1 MARRIPIVGT
11 VELSLLTLLLTW
23 QAARIL
29 PSLAHNPWNLMLLV
43 GDALPVA
50 FILFRRSPLLISR
63 SPADWTTAF
72 FGTVAPLLL
81 APGGHPLAPAL
92 PCAALMTIGLLL
104 NIYAKC
110 SLSLSFGLVA
120 ANRGVQSRG
129 PYRVVRHPMY
139 TGYTLTQLGF
149 LLLNPSLANM
159 VLCAAALGFQVV
171 RMGAEEKILTQDSAY
186 RDYAAGVP
194 FRLMPGVY

>member
-1 MARRIPIVGT
+1 MTRRVPIVGT
-11 VELSLLTLLLTW
+11 IELSFLTLLLTW

-29 PSLAHNPWNLMLLV
+29 PSLAHNPWNVALLV

-50 FILFRRSPLLISR
+50 FVLFRRSPLLITR

-72 FGTVAPLLL
+72 FGTAAPLLL
-81 APGGHPLAPAL
+81 GPGGHPLAPAF
-92 PCAALMTIGLLL
+92 PCAVLMTIGVLL
-104 NIYAKC
+104 NIYAKF

-120 ANRGVQSRG
+120 ANRGVRSGG

-149 LLLNPSLANM
+149 LLLNPSLVNM
-159 VLCAAALGFQVV
+159 ALCA
-171 RMGAEEKILTQDSAY
+171 RRRS
-186 RDYAAGVP
+186 
-194 FRLMPGVY
+194 